1 MNVYVKTGKNLVG
14 MVLTGNHN
22 KVYYYK
28 AFETRTQDKESQI
41 VLATQRA
48 VSYIETNKP
57 LDISDTINIYSD
69 IPVNMEKLENDE
81 YLKRHHFKFKEKQV
95 EDEKEKQRM
104 LLASVEIEME
114 YRRRDIRGAKLER

>member
-22 KVYYYK
+22 KVCYYK

-41 VLATQRA
+41 VLAVQRA

-57 LDISDTINIYSD
+57 LDVSDVINIYSD
-69 IPVNMEKLENDE
+69 VPVNMEKLENDE
-81 YLKRHHFKFKEKQV
+81 YLKRHHFKFNEKQV

-104 LLASVEIEME
+104 LLASVEIDME
-114 YRRRDIRGAKLER
+114 YRRRDIRGLKLER